1 MATLPHVCRKGFVIR
16 QGSEAVFLLL
26 LQHVQIYD
34 WRLNR
39 LKELNIFLIGIQR
52 KERTRN

>member
-1 MATLPHVCRKGFVIR
+1 MIR
-16 QGSEAVFLLL
+16 QGSEAVFLLR

-34 WRLNR
+34 WRLKT
-39 LKELNIFLIGIQR
+39 LEELNIFLIEIQS